1 MGFNSY
7 RYRPDTT
14 RELIIYLSQDPP
26 HPTQTKMRTST
37 THLGGHLDKTTVILT
52 IVGIALLGLLALINR

>member
-1 MGFNSY
+1 
-7 RYRPDTT
+7 
-14 RELIIYLSQDPP
+14 
-26 HPTQTKMRTST
+26 MRTST